1 MQSTLNIA
9 NMQYS
14 TPVFEYVRSMTTE
27 ITTHKKMRFHTFI
40 LKPTFILRPTFILK
54 GKCVERV
61 GHSQLLYIRRK
72 GKCVERVGSQTSDID
87 FKQELQNC
95 QSWGKIQNI
104 FN

>member
-1 MQSTLNIA
+1 
-9 NMQYS
+9 
-14 TPVFEYVRSMTTE
+14 
-27 ITTHKKMRFHTFI
+27 MRFHPAPTFI
-40 LKPTFILRPTFILK
+40 LKPTFILRPTFIL
-54 GKCVERV
+54 
-61 GHSQLLYIRRK
+61 K